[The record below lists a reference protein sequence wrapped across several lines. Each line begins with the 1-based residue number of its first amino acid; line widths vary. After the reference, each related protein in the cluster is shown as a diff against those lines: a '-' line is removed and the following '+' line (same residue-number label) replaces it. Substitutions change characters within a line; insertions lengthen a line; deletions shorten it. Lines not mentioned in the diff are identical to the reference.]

1 MLQLTSNLA
10 SVIIKRSP
18 LHVSLCSHWT
28 PSAQTQKSH
37 FVSRGSEMRLCLGM
51 SVYVCFSCVS
61 DRSVSPACE
70 SPQAERMCVIAH
82 SVSISAPPPLLKLL
96 VCFYPGWTN
105 VNISEAPK
113 WCLTAWLSDS
123 FWLFSYT
130 RRNICWVDRCL
141 CFKIEQSLLVH
152 VLFSSCLTSPFLYFS
167 SVFSSRL
174 TCPVASWYL
183 ILFDPRVWQHLALW
197 FQTWSRHMHTLG
209 WRSQANCKPSTETPL
224 RELHRNTY
232 WLCHWLIFVYMCE
245 YVYVFDMVTLYVI
258 IRSLYLLGFHTGPLN
273 TILLI
278 LRESGSLL
286 MSLDSQSTNSSRA
299 SLHKRAWV

>member
-82 SVSISAPPPLLKLL
+82 SVSISAPPPLLKLF

-113 WCLTAWLSDS
+113 WCLTACLPACLT
-123 FWLFSYT
+123 LFG
-130 RRNICWVDRCL
+130 
-141 CFKIEQSLLVH
+141 CFHTHEEISAELTGVSVSRLNKVSLFMFYSRPVSLLH
-152 VLFSSCLTSPFLYFS
+152 SS
-167 SVFSSRL
+167 
-174 TCPVASWYL
+174 
-183 ILFDPRVWQHLALW
+183 I
-197 FQTWSRHMHTLG
+197 
-209 WRSQANCKPSTETPL
+209 
-224 RELHRNTY
+224 
-232 WLCHWLIFVYMCE
+232 
-245 YVYVFDMVTLYVI
+245 
-258 IRSLYLLGFHTGPLN
+258 
-273 TILLI
+273 
-278 LRESGSLL
+278 SLL
-286 MSLDSQSTNSSRA
+286 FFL
-299 SLHKRAWV
+299 LVWPVL

>member
-82 SVSISAPPPLLKLL
+82 SVSISAPPPLLKLF

-113 WCLTAWLSDS
+113 WCLTACLTA
-123 FWLFSYT
+123 WLFLAVFIHMKKYLLSWQVSLFQDWT
-130 RRNICWVDRCL
+130 KSPCS
-141 CFKIEQSLLVH
+141 CFILVLSH
-152 VLFSSCLTSPFLYFS
+152 FSIPLFLFCFFFSSDLSCSF
-167 SVFSSRL
+167 
-174 TCPVASWYL
+174 L
-183 ILFDPRVWQHLALW
+183 ILDPFWSPCVTAPGAVIPDMIKTHAHIGLA
-197 FQTWSRHMHTLG
+197 FTG
-209 WRSQANCKPSTETPL
+209 
-224 RELHRNTY
+224 EL
-232 WLCHWLIFVYMCE
+232 
-245 YVYVFDMVTLYVI
+245 
-258 IRSLYLLGFHTGPLN
+258 
-273 TILLI
+273 
-278 LRESGSLL
+278 
-286 MSLDSQSTNSSRA
+286 
-299 SLHKRAWV
+299 

>member
-1 MLQLTSNLA
+1 MCP
-10 SVIIKRSP
+10 SVAIGPP
-18 LHVSLCSHWT
+18 LLKHRNPILCHGAVKWGCVWVCLYMCVFHVSLIGVCLQRVRAH
-28 PSAQTQKSH
+28 
-37 FVSRGSEMRLCLGM
+37 RLNA
-51 SVYVCFSCVS
+51 CVS
-61 DRSVSPACE
+61 LLILSVS
-70 SPQAERMCVIAH
+70 QR
-82 SVSISAPPPLLKLL
+82 PPPLLKLL

-232 WLCHWLIFVYMCE
+232 WLCHWLVFVYMCE

-258 IRSLYLLGFHTGPLN
+258 IRSLYLLGFRTGPLN